1 LNTSVEKLEG
11 TRVRLTVT
19 LTTEDVD
26 KAVGAAYV
34 AIASRVRI
42 PGFRA
47 GKAPRPIIDTHVGRE
62 TVLAQALEDLVDDGF
77 QRALEA
83 ENLRPIERPDVGTL
97 DGLEPGEE
105 YTFSAEFD
113 TRPQLTLTSTKDLT
127 VSVPPSKSSDRE
139 VDAQMDYLRDR
150 FASVEPVEDRGVA
163 ADDFAL
169 ISFVGTIDGEA
180 YEGNTVDQY
189 LYELGRGGM
198 PKEFDAALI
207 GAKAGETVTAAFDI
221 PDTSSNPE
229 FVGRPA
235 SFEIVVHE
243 VKAKVLPEVDDD
255 FAANVG
261 GFETADELREDIRTK
276 LDQNK
281 AAGHVRLIERQAR
294 TELAKRLEGDIP
306 EAMVQSMAAGMTDD
320 FFETLQKRGYS
331 IEQYVESTGA
341 SIEQIQEDIAGE
353 ARDRVRDELALEA
366 LFGAE
371 GMDMTEGD
379 IAEELSSIAESEKIS
394 VEAAA
399 QRLRDSGLMP
409 LVKERVIHRKAVRWL
424 MDNVEVVEEE
434 PAAEVAGGTA
444 KVAKAPKKGT
454 SKKKAAA
461 KDAVAADEEA

>member
-1 LNTSVEKLEG
+1 LKTSVERLEG

-19 LTTEDVD
+19 LASEEVD
-26 KAVGAAYV
+26 KAVGKAYV
-34 AIASRVRI
+34 EVASRVRI

-62 TVLAQALEDLVDDGF
+62 AILAQALEELVDDAF
-77 QRALEA
+77 SRAVDA
-83 ENLRPIERPDVGTL
+83 EDLRPIERPDMGTL
-97 DGLEPGEE
+97 DGLEPGVE
-105 YTFSAEFD
+105 YTFNAEFD
-113 TRPQLTLTSTKDLT
+113 TRPLLALSSTKDLKAT
-127 VSVPPSKSSDRE
+127 VPPSKSTDRE
-139 VDAQMDYLRDR
+139 VDAQLDYLRDR

-163 ADDFAL
+163 ADDFVL
-169 ISFVGTIDGEA
+169 LSFVGTVEGEP

-198 PKEFDAALI
+198 PTDFDAAMI
-207 GAKAGETVTAAFDI
+207 GAKAGETVTATFTV

-229 FVGRPA
+229 FVGKAA
-235 SFEIVVHE
+235 SFEITIHE

-255 FAANVG
+255 FAVNVG
-261 GFETADELREDIRTK
+261 GFESAKELRDDIRTK
-276 LDQNK
+276 LDENK
-281 AAGHVRLIERQAR
+281 AAGHVRLVEREAR
-294 TELAKRLEGDIP
+294 AELAKRLEGDVP
-306 EAMVQSMAAGMTDD
+306 QPMVDSLTVGMTQD
-320 FFETLQKRGYS
+320 FLETLEKREYS
-331 IEQYVESTGA
+331 IAQYVESTGLT
-341 SIEQIQEDIAGE
+341 IEQIQADIAEE
-353 ARDRVRDELALEA
+353 AKARARDELALEA
-366 LFGAE
+366 LFRVE
-371 GMDMTEGD
+371 GLEITEGD
-379 IAEELSSIAESEKIS
+379 IAEELSSIADSEKIS
-394 VEAAA
+394 VEAVA